1 MEKER
6 EEDDFQAF
14 RWKNV
19 DGELVKDAEKLRPY
33 DELDP
38 LEDVT
43 IEGLTFLGVDDK
55 SGKWCLGGGKK
66 GWRFSPVLTFLF
78 FLSLSV
84 ASWDPRDIQVE
95 AISLYAV
102 KDKVMKTVRQ
112 TPNFDR
118 PLRILQAE
126 GELLRLDEKKKDR
139 VVKKHPHQW

>member
-55 SGKWCLGGGKK
+55 SGKWCLGGGEE
-66 GWRFSPVLTFLF
+66 RVEVLPRSHLSFFPLPLCSFLGSAGYSSGGNQF
-78 FLSLSV
+78 VRSQRQSYENGASNTKLRQATENTAGRRRAV
-84 ASWDPRDIQVE
+84 AS
-95 AISLYAV
+95 
-102 KDKVMKTVRQ
+102 
-112 TPNFDR
+112 
-118 PLRILQAE
+118 
-126 GELLRLDEKKKDR
+126 
-139 VVKKHPHQW
+139 